1 MIDKINDNNL
11 NQFEKKFQ
19 EAHKLGL
26 EIVKESREDQ
36 LMTLSV
42 GPQHPGSG
50 HFRFIIKV
58 DGDYIV
64 YCDPDPGYVH
74 RGEEKMSEYRNFI
87 QNIPHLE
94 RPVIHDSTN
103 ITYAYSLAVE
113 QLLDLQVPRRGQFI
127 RAIASELNRNV
138 YTLYWLAIYGIFL
151 GHSTMFMWPAG
162 DRELFIDLLAALS
175 GARVTH
181 AYNIPGGVRN
191 DAPYG
196 FKEKCLRYVNY
207 FEKRLNEYEDIF
219 YNNPLFRQ
227 RTENVGILTKEDA
240 IKLGVTGSVLRGSGV
255 SYDIRKVEP
264 YDVYDE
270 IDFKVQY
277 MKTCDSFARA
287 YIPFLDMRESCNIIK
302 QLLDKMPDSGEVRTK
317 LQPNPKAKP
326 GESYKRV
333 ESGRGS
339 LGYYIVTDGG
349 PKPYRVKISVSS
361 FRNILALPHL
371 LIGSKMGDMPSI
383 YWALN
388 YWPVEADR

>member
-1 MIDKINDNNL
+1 MTNEFSESL
-11 NQFEKKFQ
+11 EKKL
-19 EAHKLGL
+19 EETTKLGL
-26 EIVKESREDQ
+26 EVVKEATEDR
-36 LMTLSV
+36 LMKLSV

-50 HFRFIIKV
+50 HFRFTIKI

-74 RGEEKMSEYRNFI
+74 RGEEKMCEYRNFI

-103 ITYAYSLAVE
+103 ITYSYSLAVE
-113 QLLDLQVPRRGQFI
+113 ELLGIDVPRRGQFI
-127 RAIASELNRNV
+127 RAIASELNRQV

-162 DRELFIDLLAALS
+162 DRELFIDLLTALT

-181 AYNIPGGVRN
+181 AFNIPGGVRN
-191 DAPYG
+191 DIPDG
-196 FKEKCLRYVNY
+196 FKEKCLEYVNY
-207 FEKRLNEYEDIF
+207 FEKRLKEYENIF

-227 RTENVGILTKEDA
+227 RTENVGILTKDDA
-240 IKLGVTGSVLRGSGV
+240 INLGVTGSVLRASGV
-255 SYDIRKVEP
+255 AYDVRKVEP
-264 YDVYDE
+264 YDVYNE

-287 YIPFLDMRESCNIIK
+287 YVPFLDMRESCHIIR
-302 QLLDKMPDSGEVRTK
+302 QLLDKMPESGEVRMK
-317 LQPNPKAKP
+317 LQSNPKSIP

-333 ESGRGS
+333 ESGRGALS
-339 LGYYIVTDGG
+339 YYIVSDGSSR
-349 PKPYRVKISVSS
+349 PYRVKISVGS

-371 LIGSKMGDMPSI
+371 LVGSRLGDMPCI

>member
-1 MIDKINDNNL
+1 MTNEYNESL
-11 NQFEKKFQ
+11 ERKFK
-19 EAHKLGL
+19 ETTKFGL
-26 EIVKESREDQ
+26 EVVKEAAEDR

-50 HFRFIIKV
+50 HFRFTIKV

-74 RGEEKMSEYRNFI
+74 RGEEKMCEYRNYI

-103 ITYAYSLAVE
+103 ITYSYSLAVE
-113 QLLDLQVPRRGQFI
+113 ELLGIEVPRRGQFI
-127 RAIASELNRNV
+127 RAIASELNRQV

-151 GHSTMFMWPAG
+151 GHSTMFMWPVG
-162 DRELFIDLLAALS
+162 DRELFIDLLAALT

-181 AYNIPGGVRN
+181 AFNIPGGVRN
-191 DAPYG
+191 DIPEG
-196 FKEKCLRYVNY
+196 FKEKCLEYINY
-207 FEKRLNEYEDIF
+207 FDKRLKEYEDIF

-227 RTENVGILTKEDA
+227 RTENVGILPKQDA
-240 IKLGVTGSVLRGSGV
+240 INLGVTGSVLRASGV
-255 SYDIRKVEP
+255 PHDVRKVEP
-264 YDVYDE
+264 YDVYNE

-287 YIPFLDMRESCNIIK
+287 YVPFLDMRESCNITR
-302 QLLDKMPDSGEVRTK
+302 QLLDKMPESGEVRVK
-317 LQPNPKAKP
+317 LQSNPKGRI
-326 GESYKRV
+326 GEAYKRV
-333 ESGRGS
+333 ESGRGALS
-339 LGYYIVTDGG
+339 YYIVSDGSS
-349 PKPYRVKISVSS
+349 KPYRVKISVGS

-371 LIGSKMGDMPSI
+371 LVGSRLGDMPSI